1 MFKVFLK
8 TSREREREIE
18 PLFDNGYQKLT
29 LLSKPSFLSKLSK
42 HNSLSYLFIALF
54 LITLIFPDSVLA
66 AGGMEKAKSLLEKV
80 AEWLRYISIATVTI
94 AILVVGYKVLF
105 GGRTIQECT
114 PIIIGAL
121 IIASASEVAQ
131 LLMS

>member
-1 MFKVFLK
+1 
-8 TSREREREIE
+8 
-18 PLFDNGYQKLT
+18 
-29 LLSKPSFLSKLSK
+29 
-42 HNSLSYLFIALF
+42 
-54 LITLIFPDSVLA
+54 
-66 AGGMEKAKSLLEKV
+66 MEKAKSLLDKV
-80 AEWLRYISIATVTI
+80 AEWLRYVSI